1 MLVATPTLPVLT
13 DRPYDGCMTRAPTEA
28 AGSATHEAF
37 DRFVAERRVPLQRFL
52 VNLGVAAEDAR
63 DLVQE
68 GFLRLLRYRDRAD
81 PAEWTPLAYRIVL
94 NLHRDRQR
102 QAAQREATVPLE
114 LAEAPSHEPTPE
126 HHVADHQ
133 QLMLARQAILELPP
147 RCREVYLLNRV
158 EALSYPAIAAR
169 CGISVKAVEK
179 HISRA
184 LRELRS
190 KVDRLLASRDL
201 P

>member
-1 MLVATPTLPVLT
+1 MSREPSTPV
-13 DRPYDGCMTRAPTEA
+13 GA
-28 AGSATHEAF
+28 ASRVPF
-37 DRFVAERRVPLQRFL
+37 DRFVDERRGPLQRFL
-52 VNLGVAAEDAR
+52 VNLGVGSEDAK

-68 GFLRLLRYRDRAD
+68 GFLRLLRYRDTTPPD
-81 PAEWTPLAYRIVL
+81 EWTPLAYRIVL

-102 QAAQREATVPLE
+102 QAATRETPLFDTDDDLSTHASPE
-114 LAEAPSHEPTPE
+114 PSPE
-126 HHVADHQ
+126 HLATDQ
-133 QLMLARQAILELPP
+133 QHLMLARQAILELPP

-158 EALSYPAIAAR
+158 DALSYPAIAAR

-184 LRELRS
+184 LRELRG
-190 KVDRLLASRDL
+190 KVDRLLASRGT